1 MARGTPDWVR
11 ATEISV
17 SIGGV
22 SIVPTTA
29 QQVAAGGVGR
39 YSGTDQTYQEVV
51 KWTVAAEKV
60 GDLKEILILSDTYA
74 KTHIKIEVGTVTWAE
89 DWIVL
94 SSMPVIFEDLL
105 LAAAIEVIVSAKS
118 TDGTA
123 IVVDAIIVSKEM
135 G

>member
-60 GDLKEILILSDTYA
+60 GEALQVLGELGAPFRLSLGEAVLRQPRVAHVNDTRHHGA
-74 KTHIKIEVGTVTWAE
+74 AGVVQDRGVGPGSYCAVQSGVAGLDHE
-89 DWIVL
+89 PI
-94 SSMPVIFEDLL
+94 
-105 LAAAIEVIVSAKS
+105 
-118 TDGTA
+118 
-123 IVVDAIIVSKEM
+123 
-135 G
+135 